1 MQEFVSDAVVL
12 AKVGRNDLDHT
23 VSVFTKRY
31 GKIRGKTKS
40 TKKITS
46 KLSGHLEAGNVVKVR
61 FVEKGGVQIVDAM
74 KMEKLNASPR
84 DLENMERILG
94 EGEPDFHIWAA
105 LQRPFN
111 WKVILGILGWDPS
124 EASCAIC
131 GGEAKNFYI
140 KNQDFFC
147 SPCASKVPPS
157 ELIYLE

>member
-12 AKVGRNDLDHT
+12 AKDDRNDLDHT

-46 KLSGHLEAGNVVKVR
+46 KLSGHLEAGNFIKVR
-61 FVEKGGVQIVDAM
+61 FVEKGGVQIVDAL
-74 KMEKLNASPR
+74 KMEKLSASPQ
-84 DLENMERILG
+84 DLQNIDRILA

-105 LQRPFN
+105 LMRPFN
-111 WKVILGILGWDPS
+111 WKVILGILGWDP
-124 EASCAIC
+124 ETASCSTC

-140 KNQDFFC
+140 KNQNFFC
-147 SPCASKVPPS
+147 SSCALKMPQD